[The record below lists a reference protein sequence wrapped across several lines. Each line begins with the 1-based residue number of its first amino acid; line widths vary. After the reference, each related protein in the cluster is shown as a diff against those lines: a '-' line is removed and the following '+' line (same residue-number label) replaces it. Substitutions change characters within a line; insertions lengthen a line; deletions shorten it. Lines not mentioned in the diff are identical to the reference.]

1 MKKLSISILLLM
13 SCFLVTIVSTIAWFS
28 AVRSSQTN
36 GGSINLYKNEIVKN
50 VTFHTCD
57 TTYETD
63 EDILPFYVNGSK
75 NYNFGKYAVDSAK
88 YQTLIRVELDSKY
101 SSINLSVETSA
112 TYYQGEVDENGELK
126 QEYLLKKTENSL
138 TSIVDFY
145 AFDESYIDNNTIDN
159 HYNLKLN
166 DTCND
171 NNDKVTFVNDT
182 YTGLVEEKRIL
193 MHTFTDVSVIYIVVN
208 YNFASIET
216 IYSLNIGN
224 DVIFSADNADEEGRS
239 YISYDCD
246 FNFYILKAD

>member
-63 EDILPFYVNGSK
+63 EDVLPFYVNGSK

-88 YQTLIRVELDSKY
+88 YHTLIRVELDSKY

-112 TYYQGEVDENGELK
+112 TYYQGEVDE
-126 QEYLLKKTENSL
+126 
-138 TSIVDFY
+138 
-145 AFDESYIDNNTIDN
+145 
-159 HYNLKLN
+159 
-166 DTCND
+166 
-171 NNDKVTFVNDT
+171 
-182 YTGLVEEKRIL
+182 
-193 MHTFTDVSVIYIVVN
+193 MVS
-208 YNFASIET
+208 
-216 IYSLNIGN
+216 
-224 DVIFSADNADEEGRS
+224 
-239 YISYDCD
+239 
-246 FNFYILKAD
+246 

>member
-1 MKKLSISILLLM
+1 M
-13 SCFLVTIVSTIAWFS
+13 
-28 AVRSSQTN
+28 
-36 GGSINLYKNEIVKN
+36 
-50 VTFHTCD
+50 
-57 TTYETD
+57 
-63 EDILPFYVNGSK
+63 
-75 NYNFGKYAVDSAK
+75 
-88 YQTLIRVELDSKY
+88 IRVELDSKY

-224 DVIFSADNADEEGRS
+224 DVIFSADDTDEEGRS